1 MNPDR
6 IKIFS
11 GNANRPLAQEICDCL
26 GLALSQAQVKAF
38 SDGRFPIDESG
49 YRYPWPLV

>member
-11 GNANRPLAQEICDCL
+11 GNANPALAVVIYQCL
-26 GLALSQAQVKAF
+26 GLDLGQAKEKAIE
-38 SDGRFPIDESG
+38 DGENN
-49 YRYPWPLV
+49 V